1 MLESPLIPNLLYI
14 ALVVG
19 TWLAALALLNP
30 GTGII
35 EVLAAITIG
44 IAGIGMIFYPI
55 NLWALALLAVGLVLF
70 GVSVWRFR
78 RGIWLALSVIA
89 LTVGSAFLYAQPD
102 GGPAVN
108 LLLALFV
115 TGVSVGIFWLIS
127 RSVLKAHLEVPD
139 LDPVRLIGQVGE
151 ARSAI
156 DPVGSVYA
164 GGELW
169 TAKADTTIAPGS
181 SVKVVGREG
190 LLLIVEPDRHIQEGE

>member
-1 MLESPLIPNLLYI
+1 MLESPLVPNLLYL

-35 EVLAAITIG
+35 EVLAAITLG

-70 GVSVWRFR
+70 GLSVWRFR
-78 RGIWLALSVIA
+78 RGVWLALSIVA
-89 LTVGSAFLYAQPD
+89 LTAGSAFLYAQPD

-108 LLLALFV
+108 LVLALIV
-115 TGVSVGIFWLIS
+115 TGASVGILWLMA
-127 RSVLKAHLEVPD
+127 RSVLKAHQEVPD
-139 LDPVRLIGQVGE
+139 LDPVRLIGQMGE
-151 ARSAI
+151 ARTAI

-169 TAKADTTIAPGS
+169 TAKADTTIAPGAT
-181 SVKVVGREG
+181 VRVVGREG
-190 LLLIVEPDRHIQEGE
+190 LLLVVEPEKRIQEGE